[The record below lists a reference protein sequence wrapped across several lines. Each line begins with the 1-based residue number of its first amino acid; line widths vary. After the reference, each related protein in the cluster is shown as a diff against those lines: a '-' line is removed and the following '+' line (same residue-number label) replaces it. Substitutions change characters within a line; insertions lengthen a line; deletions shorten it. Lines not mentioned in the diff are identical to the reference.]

1 VSSEVIRDGKR
12 PVALATIARRSG
24 VFNNST
30 APVAIWKGCTLTRYL
45 GELLIEQGKLDKE
58 KLNRAL
64 KLQKGSGERLGV
76 LLVQLGLLSER
87 DVAQGL
93 AEQLNLPLA
102 TTDCY
107 PEVPLLDGQIT
118 PGFLKKAK
126 VMPLSLHHNH
136 LALAMADPL
145 DRFTQKALELA
156 TGKRVEPRVGIPS
169 DIEAAFQRHY
179 GNGTSSMAKVVEDI
193 AGPTEEQ
200 ELDDIQH
207 LRDLA
212 AEAPII
218 RLVNSLITK
227 ALEARASDIHIEP
240 FENKL
245 TIRYRID
252 GVLRDTE
259 APPVRS
265 TTAAVI
271 SRIKVMANLNI
282 AERRLPQDGRIR
294 LRIAGRE
301 FDVRVSTV
309 PTMHGESVV
318 LRILDRT
325 SVPLEF
331 EVLGFTSATLP
342 IFETVL
348 TRPHGIVL
356 VTGPTGSGKTTT
368 LYAALQALNTPDK
381 KILTV
386 EDPVE
391 YQLEGI
397 NQIQVKP
404 QIGLTFAHALRSILR
419 QDPDVIM
426 VGEMRDLETSRIA
439 VQAALTG
446 HKVFSTL
453 HTNDAATSVTRL
465 LDMGVEDYLLTS
477 TVSGVLAQRLVRKLC
492 ENCKEPY
499 TALPELVEHCGFQQL
514 GIDGN
519 VTLHQARGCRHCSGL
534 GYRGRTCILEL
545 LVLSDPIRQVILS
558 HGDATAIQQTAI
570 AHGMITMYQDGLHK
584 VLGGLTTL
592 EEVVRVTQ
600 ES

>member
-1 VSSEVIRDGKR
+1 M
-12 PVALATIARRSG
+12 TRR
-24 VFNNST
+24 
-30 APVAIWKGCTLTRYL
+30 L

-58 KLNRAL
+58 KLERAL

-93 AEQLNLPLA
+93 AEQLNLPLVPP
-102 TTDCY
+102 DRY

-118 PGFLKKAK
+118 PEFLKKSK
-126 VMPLSLHHNH
+126 VIPLSLRHNQ
-136 LALAMADPL
+136 LSVAMADPL
-145 DRFTQKALELA
+145 DSYTQEALKLA
-156 TGKRVEPRVGIPS
+156 TGKTIEPQIGVPS

-179 GNGTSSMAKVVEDI
+179 GDGISSMTKVVEDS
-193 AGPTEEQ
+193 AEPAAEQ

-218 RLVNSLITK
+218 RLVNSLIAK
-227 ALEARASDIHIEP
+227 ALEGRASDIHIEP

-245 TIRYRID
+245 IIRYRID

-259 APPVRS
+259 APSVRS
-265 TTAAVI
+265 TAAVI

-325 SVPLEF
+325 SVPLDF
-331 EVLGFTSATLP
+331 AALGFTSLILP
-342 IFETVL
+342 TFQSVL
-348 TRPHGIVL
+348 DRPHGIVL

-426 VGEMRDLETSRIA
+426 VGEMRDLETARIA

-477 TVSGVLAQRLVRKLC
+477 TVSGVLAQRLVRTLC

-499 TALPELVEHCGFQQL
+499 TALPEISVHLGFQQS
-514 GIDGN
+514 GTHQD
-519 VTLHQARGCRHCSGL
+519 VTLYRARGCELCSGL

-545 LVLSDPIRQVILS
+545 LVLSDQVRQVILNR
-558 HGDATAIQQTAI
+558 GDATAIQQAAI
-570 AHGMITMYQDGLHK
+570 DHGMVTMYQDGLHK

-600 ES
+600 EA

>member
-1 VSSEVIRDGKR
+1 M
-12 PVALATIARRSG
+12 TQ
-24 VFNNST
+24 
-30 APVAIWKGCTLTRYL
+30 YL

-58 KLNRAL
+58 KLDRAL
-64 KLQKGSGERLGV
+64 KLQKGRGERLGT

-93 AEQLNLPLA
+93 AEQLNLPLVA
-102 TTDCY
+102 PDGY
-107 PEVPLLDGQIT
+107 PEVPLLDGQVT
-118 PGFLKKAK
+118 PEFLKKAK
-126 VMPLSLHHNH
+126 AIPLSLHHNC
-136 LALAMADPL
+136 LSVAMADPL
-145 DRFTQKALELA
+145 DHYIQEALELA
-156 TGKRVEPRVGIPS
+156 TGKKIEPQIGVPS

-193 AGPTEEQ
+193 AGPAEEQ

-218 RLVNSLITK
+218 RLVNSLITR

-252 GVLRDTE
+252 GVLRNTE

-265 TTAAVI
+265 TAAVI

-301 FDVRVSTV
+301 FDMRVSTV
-309 PTMHGESVV
+309 PTMYGESVV

-331 EVLGFTSATLP
+331 AALGFTSAILP
-342 IFETVL
+342 TFKAL
-348 TRPHGIVL
+348 LDRPHGIIL

-368 LYAALQALNTPDK
+368 LYTALQTLNTPDK

-426 VGEMRDLETSRIA
+426 IGEMRDLETARIA

-446 HKVFSTL
+446 HMVFSTL

-477 TVSGVLAQRLVRKLC
+477 TVSGVLAQRLVRILC

-499 TALPELVEHCGFQQL
+499 TALPELASHLGFQQVEA
-514 GIDGN
+514 DHS
-519 VTLHQARGCRHCSGL
+519 VTLYRARGCELCSGL
-534 GYRGRTCILEL
+534 GYRGRICILEL
-545 LVLSDPIRQVILS
+545 LVLSDQVRQVILN
-558 HGDATAIQQTAI
+558 HGDATAIQRAAI
-570 AHGMITMYQDGLHK
+570 AHGMITMYQDGLDK

>member
-1 VSSEVIRDGKR
+1 MPSQEGPRL
-12 PVALATIARRSG
+12 P
-24 VFNNST
+24 
-30 APVAIWKGCTLTRYL
+30 PYL
-45 GELLIEQGKLDKE
+45 GQLLIEQGKLDQD
-58 KLNRAL
+58 KLDRAL
-64 KLQKGSGERLGV
+64 KLQKGSDQRLGV

-93 AEQLNLPLA
+93 AEQLKLPLVPPER
-102 TTDCY
+102 Y
-107 PEVPLLDGQIT
+107 PEVPLLDGQVA
-118 PGFLKKAK
+118 PEFLRKAR
-126 VMPLSLHHNH
+126 VIPLGLRQDH
-136 LALAMADPL
+136 LLLAMADPL
-145 DRFTQKALELA
+145 DRYTQEALQLA
-156 TGKRVEPRVGIPS
+156 TGKQIEPQVGVPA

-179 GNGTSSMAKVVEDI
+179 GNGTSSMAKVVADI
-193 AGPTEEQ
+193 AAGQAEEQ

-218 RLVNSLITK
+218 RLVNSLITR
-227 ALEARASDIHIEP
+227 ALEARASDIHLEP

-245 TIRYRID
+245 IIRYRVD

-259 APPVRS
+259 TPPVRS
-265 TTAAVI
+265 TAAVI

-309 PTMHGESVV
+309 PTLYGESVV

-331 EVLGFTSATLP
+331 ETLGFTAALLP
-342 IFETVL
+342 TFETVL
-348 TRPHGIVL
+348 ARPHGIIL

-368 LYAALQALNTPDK
+368 LYAALQALNTPDR

-391 YQLEGI
+391 YQLDGI

-426 VGEMRDLETSRIA
+426 VGEMRDLETARIA

-453 HTNDAATSVTRL
+453 HTNDAASSVTRL
-465 LDMGVEDYLLTS
+465 IDMGVEDYLLTS
-477 TVSGVLAQRLVRKLC
+477 TISGVLAQRLVRTLC
-492 ENCKEPY
+492 PHCKESY
-499 TALPELVEHCGFQQL
+499 TALPELVAHL
-514 GIDGN
+514 GLAQADADQR
-519 VTLHQARGCRHCSGL
+519 VTLYRARGCELCSGQ
-534 GYRGRTCILEL
+534 GYHGRTCILEL
-545 LVLSDPIRQVILS
+545 LVLSDPVRQVILNHS
-558 HGDATAIQQTAI
+558 DATAIQRAAI
-570 AHGMITMYQDGLHK
+570 AHGMISMYQDGLHK
-584 VLGGLTTL
+584 VLGGQTTL

>member
-1 VSSEVIRDGKR
+1 MTR
-12 PVALATIARRSG
+12 P
-24 VFNNST
+24 
-30 APVAIWKGCTLTRYL
+30 L
-45 GELLIEQGKLDKE
+45 GELLIERGKLDQE
-58 KLNRAL
+58 KLDRAL
-64 KLQKGSGERLGV
+64 KLQKGSRERLGV

-93 AEQLNLPLA
+93 AEQLNLPFV
-102 TTDCY
+102 TSDCY

-118 PGFLKKAK
+118 PEFLKKAR
-126 VMPLSLHHNH
+126 VIPLSLGHNQ
-136 LALAMADPL
+136 LSVAMADPL
-145 DRFTQKALELA
+145 DHYAQEALKLA
-156 TGKRVEPRVGIPS
+156 TGKTIDPQVGIPS

-179 GNGTSSMAKVVEDI
+179 GNGNSSMAKVVEDV
-193 AGPTEEQ
+193 AGPAEEQ
-200 ELDDIQH
+200 ELGDIQH

-218 RLVNSLITK
+218 RLVNSLIHR

-240 FENKL
+240 FENQL
-245 TIRYRID
+245 AIRYRID

-265 TTAAVI
+265 TAAVI

-309 PTMHGESVV
+309 PTMYGESVV

-331 EVLGFTSATLP
+331 ESLGFTSTTLP
-342 IFETVL
+342 TFESVL
-348 TRPHGIVL
+348 ARPHGIVL

-368 LYAALQALNTPDK
+368 LYAALQVLNTPDK

-391 YQLEGI
+391 YQLAGI

-477 TVSGVLAQRLVRKLC
+477 TVSGVLAQRLVRTLC
-492 ENCKEPY
+492 EHCKEPY
-499 TALPELVEHCGFQQL
+499 TALPELVAHLGFQQL
-514 GIDGN
+514 VADQD
-519 VTLHQARGCRHCSGL
+519 VTLYRARGCEHCSGL

-545 LVLSDPIRQVILS
+545 LVLSDQVRQVILN
-558 HGDATAIQQTAI
+558 HGDATAIQQAAI
-570 AHGMITMYQDGLHK
+570 AQGMINMYQDGLHK
-584 VLGGLTTL
+584 VLRGLTTL
-592 EEVVRVTQ
+592 EEVVRVTR